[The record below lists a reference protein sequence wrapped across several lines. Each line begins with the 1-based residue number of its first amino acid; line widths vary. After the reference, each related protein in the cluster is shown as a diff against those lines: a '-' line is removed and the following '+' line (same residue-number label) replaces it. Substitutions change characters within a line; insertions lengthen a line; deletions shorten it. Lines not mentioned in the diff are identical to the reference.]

1 MSFMNDHLREIF
13 AAQEKEDM
21 DRMTVNFSQAVRK
34 EFHNMPE
41 NITGFGKSV
50 YTPGEILAF
59 SIKKTLVRVSS
70 ELSLRKHTLCQVPYY
85 HTHDFYELIYVYQG
99 RGGQYLPDEKE
110 PLEMGEGDLC
120 LLTPGKIHAMMPAS
134 ENDIVLKLILPGNVF
149 KGLMERFETDGVKAW
164 AKKLLMP
171 NELYRFPA
179 VLGTD
184 MKLKLLMEGLLEEM
198 YRKEGCQRLV
208 VDSLLNLLFVSL
220 ERTVM
225 EYRQGGFL
233 YAVSNYIRKNLPD
246 ACLKDLADE
255 MGYSPRHMGR
265 KILEASGGSFS
276 DLLTR
281 IRLQRAAE
289 LLQDTHLPVEAVAK
303 ECGYQTTSGFYKG
316 FIKIYGMAPGEYR
329 ARALK
334 QFNQ

>member
-13 AAQEKEDM
+13 AAQEKEDL

-41 NITGFGKSV
+41 NINGFGKNV

-85 HTHDFYELIYVYQG
+85 HTHDFYELIYAYQG

-149 KGLMERFETDGVKAW
+149 KGLMERFETDGAKAW
-164 AKKLLMP
+164 AQ
-171 NELYRFPA
+171 
-179 VLGTD
+179 
-184 MKLKLLMEGLLEEM
+184 KLLMEGLLEEM

-246 ACLKDLADE
+246 ACLKDVADD

-265 KILEASGGSFS
+265 KIMEASGGSFS

-289 LLQDTHLPVEAVAK
+289 LLQDTHLPVEAVAR

>member
-13 AAQEKEDM
+13 AAQEKEDL

-41 NITGFGKSV
+41 NINGFGKNV

-85 HTHDFYELIYVYQG
+85 HTHDFYELIYAYQG

-120 LLTPGKIHAMMPAS
+120 LLTPGKIHAMMPAA
-134 ENDIVLKLILPGNVF
+134 E
-149 KGLMERFETDGVKAW
+149 
-164 AKKLLMP
+164 

-246 ACLKDLADE
+246 ACLKDVADD

-265 KILEASGGSFS
+265 KIMEASGGSFS

-289 LLQDTHLPVEAVAK
+289 LLQDTHLPVEAVAR

>member
-13 AAQEKEDM
+13 AAQEKEDL
-21 DRMTVNFSQAVRK
+21 DRMTVNFSQAVRE

-41 NITGFGKSV
+41 NINGFGKNV

-164 AKKLLMP
+164 AQ
-171 NELYRFPA
+171 
-179 VLGTD
+179 
-184 MKLKLLMEGLLEEM
+184 KLLMEGLLEEM

-246 ACLKDLADE
+246 ACLKDLADD

-289 LLQDTHLPVEAVAK
+289 LLQDTHLPVEAVAR

>member
-13 AAQEKEDM
+13 AAQEKEDL

-41 NITGFGKSV
+41 NINGFGKNV

-149 KGLMERFETDGVKAW
+149 KGLMERFETDGAKAW
-164 AKKLLMP
+164 AQ
-171 NELYRFPA
+171 
-179 VLGTD
+179 
-184 MKLKLLMEGLLEEM
+184 KLLMEGLLEEM

-233 YAVSNYIRKNLPD
+233 YAVSDYIRKNLPD
-246 ACLKDLADE
+246 ACLKDVADD

-265 KILEASGGSFS
+265 KIMEASGGSFS

-289 LLQDTHLPVEAVAK
+289 LLQDTHLPVEAVAR

>member
-1 MSFMNDHLREIF
+1 MSFMNDHLRGIF
-13 AAQEKEDM
+13 AAQEKEDL
-21 DRMTVNFSQAVRK
+21 DRMTVNFSQAIRE

-41 NITGFGKSV
+41 NINGFGKNV

-110 PLEMGEGDLC
+110 PLEMGEGALC
-120 LLTPGKIHAMMPAS
+120 LLTPGKIHAMMPAA

-149 KGLMERFETDGVKAW
+149 KGLMERFETDGAKAW
-164 AKKLLMP
+164 AQKLLI
-171 NELYRFPA
+171 
-179 VLGTD
+179 
-184 MKLKLLMEGLLEEM
+184 EGLLEEM

-225 EYRQGGFL
+225 EHRQGGFL

-246 ACLKDLADE
+246 ACLKGLADE

-265 KILEASGGSFS
+265 KIMEASGGSFS

-289 LLQDTHLPVEAVAK
+289 LLQDTHLPVEAVAR

>member
-13 AAQEKEDM
+13 AAQEKEDL
-21 DRMTVNFSQAVRK
+21 DRMTVNFSQAVRE

-41 NITGFGKSV
+41 NINGFGKNV
-50 YTPGEILAF
+50 YTPGEIQAF

-110 PLEMGEGDLC
+110 PLEMGEGALC
-120 LLTPGKIHAMMPAS
+120 LLTPGKIHAMMPAA

-149 KGLMERFETDGVKAW
+149 KGLMERFETDGAKAW
-164 AKKLLMP
+164 AQ
-171 NELYRFPA
+171 
-179 VLGTD
+179 
-184 MKLKLLMEGLLEEM
+184 KLLMEGLLEEM

-225 EYRQGGFL
+225 EHRQGGFL

-246 ACLKDLADE
+246 ACLKGLADE

-265 KILEASGGSFS
+265 KIMEASGGSFS

-289 LLQDTHLPVEAVAK
+289 LLQDTHLPVEAVAR